1 MMQKNLPV
9 TYIIRQAVPD
19 ILHFVRS
26 NSLGL
31 NFISV
36 VCLDVINQAYV
47 MKKSQQTLMFPE
59 WLHQWYSA
67 IQLQGNFQPSSPRN
81 STCIL
86 YSPDAGIQTWSFSP
100 AAAAKAVQ
108 DKVNLKRTSWKV
120 GAEEPAQILHPA
132 NRSTPCSQPRQQL
145 MTLDHGTANLRCGLV
160 CLARSKIPGSIPV
173 GKKWWN

>member
-59 WLHQWYSA
+59 
-67 IQLQGNFQPSSPRN
+67 
-81 STCIL
+81 
-86 YSPDAGIQTWSFSP
+86 
-100 AAAAKAVQ
+100 
-108 DKVNLKRTSWKV
+108 
-120 GAEEPAQILHPA
+120 
-132 NRSTPCSQPRQQL
+132 
-145 MTLDHGTANLRCGLV
+145 
-160 CLARSKIPGSIPV
+160 
-173 GKKWWN
+173 